1 MSTKLLKLKAKDAI
15 SSGVRGRLIR
25 GTVIL
30 KKLVMGPA
38 PATAEAHG
46 LPWDLWEVKTDG
58 SGLRRLTRFYE
69 DLPMIAFSPDGTQAA
84 IMGLGGIYRANPD
97 AGNLRRVDLQGDH
110 GGLDWAR

>member
-1 MSTKLLKLKAKDAI
+1 MLQTFKNGQNSIVLRVKLLD
-15 SSGVRGRLIR
+15 SS
-25 GTVIL
+25 
-30 KKLVMGPA
+30 
-38 PATAEAHG
+38 
-46 LPWDLWEVKTDG
+46 KTDG